1 MFVKNLNACDEFTA
15 NDGCLIRE
23 ILHPQN
29 DPVDL
34 DWSMAMARVLIGKR
48 TLPHKLIQ
56 AEVYYILSGQG
67 RMYINN
73 ESRAVGTGD
82 VISIPPQSV
91 QWIKNTGNDELRF
104 IAIVSPPWRELD
116 DQLCESDPNFQNG

>member
-23 ILHPQN
+23 ILHPKN

-34 DWSMAMARVLIGKR
+34 DWSMAMARVLTGKH

-56 AEVYYILSGQG
+56 AEVYYILSGLG

-73 ESRAVGTGD
+73 ESRAVSTGD

-91 QWIKNTGNDELRF
+91 QWIENTGNDELRF
-104 IAIVSPPWRELD
+104 IAIVSPPWREQD
-116 DQLCESDPNFQNG
+116 DQLCESDLN